1 MPDTAMNF
9 KPEDISQQTA
19 DRYHERLIKEY
30 RKSLSGMYLTRY
42 FRAFR
47 WRYNNNPT
55 FRDVVD
61 LVWITVLGGLCAVIF
76 AVSIVQYLKPWLND

>member
-1 MPDTAMNF
+1 MKTSF
-9 KPEDISQQTA
+9 EDISQQTA
-19 DRYHERLIKEY
+19 DRYHERLIKDY

-47 WRYNNNPT
+47 WRYNNNPV

-61 LVWITVLGGLCAVIF
+61 LVWITVVLGGLCAVIF
-76 AVSIVQYLKPWLND
+76 AVSIVEILKPWL